1 MADNMLE
8 CEIKAAIGKA
18 LKPLRC
24 RYHET
29 EEYTIF
35 CKGCKDFMCFKCL
48 GQLHQKHDLCQL
60 QDAEEDIR
68 KEMEVLLLNGK
79 YSEQLT
85 ALGDKL
91 SDIQK
96 KLLQDE
102 ERLNCEIKTSVVNMK
117 AKLDSTEERLLSE
130 LHNTFESY
138 HITLRKQETNVK
150 DLQSDITNLEVNK
163 LNEFEFS
170 HIINILSE
178 INLCSVKCDK
188 IANRP
193 IPGFK
198 PTMEFS
204 FGNLIENSSGKCDT
218 DAISLSA
225 CSDISTQTDVLEDS
239 ETKWFDADDFE
250 EDNLIE
256 SSSDEVT
263 DKYPITFQLKQDLT
277 LVRKIIPISEQDAWI
292 LANRQLLKIVNH
304 SLDDI
309 VYANNVSDFVVLKDS
324 CVLILSEKKSFI
336 MKLLTDGRLVRFA
349 NIGESG
355 RTPHCFCISEDDLL
369 VIYLESNSGVQGM
382 NL

>member
-1 MADNMLE
+1 
-8 CEIKAAIGKA
+8 
-18 LKPLRC
+18 
-24 RYHET
+24 
-29 EEYTIF
+29 
-35 CKGCKDFMCFKCL
+35 
-48 GQLHQKHDLCQL
+48 
-60 QDAEEDIR
+60 
-68 KEMEVLLLNGK
+68 
-79 YSEQLT
+79 
-85 ALGDKL
+85 
-91 SDIQK
+91 
-96 KLLQDE
+96 
-102 ERLNCEIKTSVVNMK
+102 MK

-309 VYANNVSDFVVLKDS
+309 VYADNVSDFVVLKDS
-324 CVLILSEKKSFI
+324 CVLILSEKKI
-336 MKLLTDGRLVRFA
+336 
-349 NIGESG
+349 
-355 RTPHCFCISEDDLL
+355 
-369 VIYLESNSGVQGM
+369 IYHEIINR
-382 NL
+382 